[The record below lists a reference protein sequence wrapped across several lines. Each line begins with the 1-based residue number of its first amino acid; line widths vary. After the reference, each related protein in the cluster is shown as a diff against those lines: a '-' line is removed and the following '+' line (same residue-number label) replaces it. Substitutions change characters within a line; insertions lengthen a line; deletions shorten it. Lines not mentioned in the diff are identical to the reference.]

1 LVAYVV
7 ALVLVVFGLF
17 DNFFA
22 LAAGLVCVALA
33 SMATFVALVSKGTAR
48 WVAAAVAAALA
59 VAVVVN
65 FLLTA
70 NLLRL
75 VPIVVLGA
83 IAVAAGRA
91 AIRPEIGATARPGGA
106 TPVGPAA
113 RPVLLMN
120 PKSGGGKAERFN
132 LAGEC
137 RRRGIEPIVLE
148 RGDDLE
154 ALAEQAARSGADVVG
169 MAGGDGS
176 QALVA
181 GVASRHAIAH
191 VCVPAG
197 TRNHLALDLGLNRD
211 DVVGALDAYGDAVEM
226 SIDVAT
232 VNGLTFVNNVSL
244 GVYATVVQSNAY
256 RDAKVA
262 TTLEQLPDLLGRR
275 AEPFRLRF
283 TTPDG
288 ERFDHAHVIHV
299 SNNPYAL
306 HTFVGAG
313 SRPRLDGGVL
323 GIAALR
329 IDRAADIPTL
339 VALVKAGKVQSF
351 RGFREWTA
359 TSFRVDADE
368 AVAAGVDGEAMALQ
382 PPLLFE
388 TRPAAL
394 RVRIPGHAPGSSPAA
409 LAEMPLTRR
418 LAALA
423 RVAAGRPA

>member
-1 LVAYVV
+1 MLAFAA
-7 ALVLVVFGLF
+7 ALVLVVLGLL

-22 LAAGLVCVALA
+22 LVAGLLCLGLA
-33 SMATFVALVSKGTAR
+33 AMAAYLALVSRGSVR
-48 WVAAAVAAALA
+48 WIAAGAAAVLA
-59 VAVVVN
+59 VALVVN
-65 FLLTA
+65 FLVYA
-70 NLLRL
+70 DFLRL
-75 VPIVVLGA
+75 VPIIVLSA
-83 IAVAAGRA
+83 IAIVAGRA
-91 AIRPEIGATARPGGA
+91 AIHPELVFTRGAA
-106 TPVGPAA
+106 TPVAPAA

-120 PKSGGGKAERFN
+120 PKSGGGKAERFD

-181 GVASRHAIAH
+181 SVASRHAIAH

-211 DVVGALDAYGDAVEM
+211 DVAGALDAYGDAVETT
-226 SIDVAT
+226 IDVAT

-244 GVYATVVQSNAY
+244 GVYAAVVQSDAY

-262 TTLEQLPDLLGRR
+262 TALDQLPDLLGRR

-288 ERFDHAHVIHV
+288 ERFEQAHVIHV

-313 SRPRLDGGVL
+313 SRPRLNGGVL
-323 GIAALR
+323 GIATLR
-329 IDRAADIPTL
+329 IDRAADVPTL
-339 VALVKAGKVQSF
+339 LALVKAGRVQSF

-368 AVAAGVDGEAMALQ
+368 PVAAGVDGEAMTLQ

-394 RVRIPGHAPGSSPAA
+394 RVRIPHHAPGSSPAA

-418 LAALA
+418 VGALA
-423 RVAAGRPA
+423 RIAAGRPV